1 MPTLD
6 ARFERHRSRENWRIP
21 SINFDYV
28 TCFNAE
34 NEHRALAWKS
44 SRKVTRFT
52 KYRELPL
59 HFGSIMRDYSKL
71 QSLSLR
77 FFNAAIGIFDN
88 KGFRTIKG
96 IGNKEQEFQ
105 PKLKLSIP
113 QWFLIGWNSYSLF
126 FVPFCAEFLII
137 SGSSSSSRL
146 LYRFLIF

>member
-1 MPTLD
+1 LCRVSGAQTKSNRVQRQLPATHVFILGCIFMPTLD

-44 SRKVTRFT
+44 SHKVTRFT
-52 KYRELPL
+52 KYRELPPFWF
-59 HFGSIMRDYSKL
+59 HNAWYSKL

-77 FFNAAIGIFDN
+77 FFNAAISIFDN

-96 IGNKEQEFQ
+96 IGNREQEFQ
-105 PKLKLSIP
+105 PIRN
-113 QWFLIGWNSYSLF
+113 WVFHNDFW
-126 FVPFCAEFLII
+126 
-137 SGSSSSSRL
+137 
-146 LYRFLIF
+146 